1 MQISLIPNP
10 PYERAPDTN
19 LSAVSNHLTVTR
31 KPLANSDSES
41 TAKQLSTEEDATS
54 PTLKSDILANPS
66 STKESAITLQL
77 VPNST
82 NAAAQQYPQ
91 ASGST
96 GDWVIGPAEKAKYD
110 SIYATLDRTNRGFI
124 TGDEAL
130 PFFSASKLPEEA
142 LAHHLGPGRHQFSS
156 AFI

>member
-1 MQISLIPNP
+1 
-10 PYERAPDTN
+10 
-19 LSAVSNHLTVTR
+19 
-31 KPLANSDSES
+31 
-41 TAKQLSTEEDATS
+41 
-54 PTLKSDILANPS
+54 
-66 STKESAITLQL
+66 

-142 LAHHLGPGRHQFSS
+142 LAQIWDLADINSAAHLSRDEFAVAMYLIRQQQAKTDGRDSLPATLPANLVPPSMRNQVPKSTSS
-156 AFI
+156 SLDG